1 MSDETRRTG
10 FAVLN
15 DARLNKSTAFTKAE
29 RQALKLRGLLPA
41 AICTQD
47 TQIDRAL
54 ENIRRKESDLER
66 YIFLRGL
73 QARNERL
80 FYRVLHEH
88 VDEIMPLVYT
98 PTVGEAC
105 RRFAHIFRQSLG
117 FYLTP
122 EDRGE
127 MRDVLDN
134 WPEDDVRVVVV
145 TDGERI
151 LGLGDLGANGMGIPI
166 GKLALYTAC
175 AGIAPR
181 HCLPVMLDV
190 GTNNAALRED
200 PLYLGTRA
208 PRLRGTA
215 YDEFVEEFVAA
226 IADRY
231 PDALIQFEDFVTAN
245 AYVLLER
252 YRDRVLCFNDDIQ
265 GTAVVTLAGLY
276 ASTRITGVDLAAM
289 RFMFLGAGSANAGI
303 AALLLS
309 ALREE
314 GLSDADAR
322 DRIWMLD
329 HEGLLTTGRAG
340 LAPHARQFAREGD
353 VLDLPGALRAAAPHA
368 LIGATGAPGSISREA
383 VELMTERIERP
394 VVFAL
399 SNPTAS
405 AECTAAQAYEWSG
418 GRVIFAS
425 GSPFGAVSFDGNTFR
440 PGQANNVYAFPGIGL
455 GAIATHARSLHDDA
469 FLSAA
474 RALARAVDE
483 VRLAEGTLY
492 PPLGRIREVSLEVAR
507 AVGEAVVA
515 AGASEVAH
523 EDVAEL
529 VAANPYEMTY

>member
-1 MSDETRRTG
+1 MGDETRRTG

-15 DARLNKSTAFTKAE
+15 DARLNKSTAFTKEE
-29 RQALKLRGLLPA
+29 RRALGLRGLLPA
-41 AICTQD
+41 AICTQE

-54 ENIRRKESDLER
+54 ENLRRKENDLER

-80 FYRVLHEH
+80 FYRVVHEH
-88 VDEIMPLVYT
+88 IDEIMPLVYT

-122 EDRGE
+122 DDRGE
-127 MRDVLDN
+127 MREVLQN

-190 GTNNAALRED
+190 GTDNIELRDD

-208 PRLRGTA
+208 PRLRGRE

-276 ASTRITGVDLAAM
+276 TSTRITGVDLAAM

-314 GLSDADAR
+314 GLGEAEAR
-322 DRIWMLD
+322 SRIWMLD
-329 HEGLLTTGRAG
+329 AEGLLTTRRSS
-340 LAPHARQFAREGD
+340 LAPHTRRFARDAE
-353 VLDLPGALRAAAPHA
+353 VMDLAAAIRAAEPHA
-368 LIGATGAPGSISREA
+368 LIGATGAPGSITRES
-383 VELMTERIERP
+383 VGLMSERVERP
-394 VVFAL
+394 VIFAL
-399 SNPTAS
+399 SNPTSS
-405 AECTAAQAYEWSG
+405 AECTAAQAYEWSN
-418 GRVIFAS
+418 GRAVFAS
-425 GSPFGAVSFDGNTFR
+425 GSPFGPVSFGGRSFR

-455 GAIATHARSLHDDA
+455 GAIATRAKSLHDDA

-474 RALARAVDE
+474 RALARSVGE
-483 VRLAEGTLY
+483 ERLEQGTLY
-492 PPLGRIREVSLEVAR
+492 PPLRSIRDVSLEVAR

-515 AGASEVAH
+515 AGASTVASN
-523 EDVAEL
+523 DVADL
-529 VAANPYEMTY
+529 VAADMYAMTY

>member
-1 MSDETRRTG
+1 MTDETRRTG

-15 DARLNKSTAFTKAE
+15 DARLNKSTAFTREE

-47 TQIDRAL
+47 TQISRAL
-54 ENIRRKESDLER
+54 ENIRRKENDLER

-105 RRFAHIFRQSLG
+105 KRFAHIFRQSLG
-117 FYLTP
+117 FYFTP

-127 MRDVLDN
+127 MREVLDN
-134 WPEDDVRVVVV
+134 WPERDVRVVVV

-190 GTNNAALRED
+190 GTDNAELRED

-208 PRLRGTA
+208 PRLRGA
-215 YDEFVEEFVAA
+215 QYDAFVDEFVAA

-245 AYVLLER
+245 AHALLER
-252 YRDRVLCFNDDIQ
+252 YRNRVLCFNDDIQ
-265 GTAVVTLAGLY
+265 GTAVVALAGLY
-276 ASTRITGVDLAAM
+276 ASTRITHSALHEM

-303 AALLLS
+303 ASLLVS

-314 GLSDADAR
+314 GLGESEAR
-322 DRIWMLD
+322 ERIWMLD
-329 HEGLLTTGRAG
+329 HEGLVTTKRIELG
-340 LAPHARQFAREGD
+340 PHALRFARESAP
-353 VLDLPGALRAAAPHA
+353 LDFDAALEVAKPHA
-368 LIGATGAPGSISREA
+368 LIGATGAPGSITRGA
-383 VELMTERIERP
+383 VRRMAEHIERP
-394 VVFAL
+394 VIFAL

-405 AECTAAQAYEWSG
+405 AECTAEQAYAWSG
-418 GRVIFAS
+418 GRAIFAS
-425 GSPFGAVSFDGNTFR
+425 GSPFAPVNLGGQHFR
-440 PGQANNVYAFPGIGL
+440 PGQANNVYAFPGIGR
-455 GAIATHARSLHDDA
+455 GALVTQAQSLPDAA
-469 FLSAA
+469 FLAAA
-474 RALARAVDE
+474 RVLARCVDAG
-483 VRLAEGTLY
+483 RLEQGTLY
-492 PPLGRIREVSLEVAR
+492 PPLARIREVSLEVAA
-507 AVGEAVVA
+507 AVAEAIVA
-515 AGASEVAH
+515 GGAS
-523 EDVAEL
+523 DVAIDDL
-529 VAANPYEMTY
+529 PSRVRADMYSTSY